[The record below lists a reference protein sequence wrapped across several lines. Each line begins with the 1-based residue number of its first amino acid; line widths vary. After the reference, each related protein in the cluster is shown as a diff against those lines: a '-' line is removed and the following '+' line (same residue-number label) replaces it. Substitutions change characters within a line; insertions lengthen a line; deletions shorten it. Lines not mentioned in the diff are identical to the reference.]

1 MKKTDYIIR
10 QIKKSYYKKYENYV
24 VTRIWHLINNLDIK
38 FVTQQHV
45 TRPSGRAL
53 TDIYFPQFQLHIEID
68 EPSKSHFDSGGKQ
81 VERDIV
87 RQRDIINA
95 TKHSLKRINCC
106 GDIKSINNQIDA
118 IVDFINKEIESNN
131 FVPWDL
137 EAEYNPQT
145 YINKGSISAQD
156 DVAFLTIAD
165 ACNCFGHSY
174 KGYQRG
180 GAKHPYEDRIIW
192 FPKLYENKDWENE
205 ITFEE
210 DIIYEKKKVGHKEYF
225 EIAKSKP
232 GNLKEKI
239 AFAHAKNN
247 LGITMYRFK
256 GVYKLNIQESEA
268 KGKFV
273 YFKTPEQIV
282 KTYSSK

>member
-1 MKKTDYIIR
+1 M
-10 QIKKSYYKKYENYV
+10 
-24 VTRIWHLINNLDIK
+24 LNNTDIK

-45 TRPSGRAL
+45 TRPEGRAL
-53 TDIYFPQFQLHIEID
+53 TDIYFPQIQLHIEVD
-68 EPSKSHFDSGGKQ
+68 ESQHFKKDGSQ
-81 VERDIV
+81 VESDFIREA
-87 RQRDIINA
+87 DIINA
-95 TKHSLKRINCC
+95 TGHTIKRVSIFTKGLKNGIEVCEENSLENIN
-106 GDIKSINNQIDA
+106 KQIDE
-118 IVDFINKEIESNN
+118 IVDFIRFKINSTKIL
-131 FVPWDL
+131 PWDL
-137 EAEYNPQT
+137 YSEYNPQT
-145 YINKGSISAQD
+145 YINKGSISAED

-180 GAKHPYEDRIIW
+180 GATHPYEDRVIW

-256 GVYKLNIQESEA
+256 GVYKLNVQESEA

-282 KTYSSK
+282 KTYAPK